1 MSARDESLKKLF
13 DRDEVESVLRGA
25 FYAREP
31 EPTTVRSTRP
41 KAEHYEV
48 ICISLYKEDLEALD
62 AKVTELK
69 KRGHRRVSRSSL
81 IRYAVAGL
89 DLGAI
94 PRSVG

>member
-1 MSARDESLKKLF
+1 MSKREVGLKKLF
-13 DRDEVESVLRGA
+13 DRDEVEDVLRGA
-25 FYAREP
+25 FYGKEQAP
-31 EPTTVRSTRP
+31 TVRSTRPP

-62 AKVTELK
+62 DKVTELK

-81 IRYAVAGL
+81 IRYALASL
-89 DLGAI
+89 DLQAI

>member
-1 MSARDESLKKLF
+1 MSGREDNLSTIF
-13 DRDEVESVLRGA
+13 DRDEVDSVLRGA
-25 FYAREP
+25 FYGKEP
-31 EPTTVRSTRP
+31 APTVRSTRP

-81 IRYAVAGL
+81 IRYALTSL
-89 DLGAI
+89 DLAEI

>member
-1 MSARDESLKKLF
+1 MSRDESLKKLF
-13 DRDEVESVLRGA
+13 DRDEVETVLRGA

-31 EPTTVRSTRP
+31 EPTVRSTRP

-48 ICISLYKEDLEALD
+48 ICISLYKEDLAALD

-81 IRYAVAGL
+81 IRYALAGL

>member
-1 MSARDESLKKLF
+1 MSARDESLRNVF
-13 DRDEVESVLRGA
+13 EPDEVDSVLRGA
-25 FYAREP
+25 FYARGAEP
-31 EPTTVRSTRP
+31 TVRSTRP

-48 ICISLYKEDLEALD
+48 ICISLYKEDLAALD

-81 IRYAVAGL
+81 IRYALTSL
-89 DLGAI
+89 DLTDV